1 MSIIDEYLELELEN
15 RSLFRRI
22 LALER
27 ELHMGL
33 EPIVA
38 ARRAEL
44 EAARQSGLP
53 SADTCVDV
61 GNAESELVSLKRENA
76 HLVAELAT
84 KMAEVSDLRASMSW
98 PVTWPLRVV
107 RAAWLSLRPR

>member
-27 ELHMGL
+27 EIRMGL
-33 EPIVA
+33 EPVVA

-53 SADTCVDV
+53 SAHTCAGV
-61 GNAESELVSLKRENA
+61 GNAESELVSLKRENTELA
-76 HLVAELAT
+76 AELAT

-98 PVTWPLRVV
+98 RMTWPLRVV
-107 RAAWLSLRPR
+107 RTAWLSLRPR

>member
-27 ELHMGL
+27 EIRMGL
-33 EPIVA
+33 EPVVA

-53 SADTCVDV
+53 SAQCAGV
-61 GNAESELVSLKRENA
+61 GNAESELVSLKRENTELA
-76 HLVAELAT
+76 AELAN
-84 KMAEVSDLRASMSW
+84 KMAEFSDLRASMSW
-98 PVTWPLRVV
+98 RMTWPLRVV
-107 RAAWLSLRPR
+107 RTAWLSLRPR